1 MKYLG
6 FFFLFIV
13 AFATFAVGGAH
24 AAETMNPELFSI
36 LGDVAAPALLIGSVG
51 IKLTNLDSAESIFF
65 SRELEHIKSET
76 YDVQYPE
83 LKARSVIPVSMD
95 VDPGAEKITY
105 EQYDHVG
112 MAKVISAY
120 SKKLPRADV
129 KGKEFSSPI
138 RSLGDSYGY
147 SVQEIRAAKMA
158 GKPLQAKKAD
168 AAKRAILEL
177 DNEIAFKGDSTHGLN
192 GFLNHPNV
200 PEVTIPAD
208 GTGSSKT
215 WATKTADLML
225 RDLHLLANS
234 VDEVSNGVEGK
245 DLVLALP
252 RASYN
257 LAKSTML
264 GDNKDKS
271 VLKSFL
277 ENNDF
282 VKEVIVLNELADAGD
297 SGTKRMMVYT
307 KDKKKVSL
315 EIPQD
320 FEQFDPQPEGLE
332 FVVPCHSRTGGV
344 IFYYPLSA
352 AYADGI

>member
-1 MKYLG
+1 MRNYLG
-6 FFFLFIV
+6 IFFLFIV
-13 AFATFAVGGAH
+13 AFATFAVSGAH
-24 AAETMNPELFSI
+24 AAETLNVFNGIDLIDLGMNGAGVLA
-36 LGDVAAPALLIGSVG
+36 VGSVG

-83 LKARSVIPVSMD
+83 LKARNVIPVSMD

-147 SVQEIRAAKMA
+147 SIQEIRAAKMA

-168 AAKRAILEL
+168 AAKRAIMEL
-177 DNEIAFKGDSTHGLN
+177 DNEIAFKGDSSHGLN

-215 WATKTADLML
+215 WASKTADLML

-234 VDEVSNGVEGK
+234 VDEVTNGVEGK

-352 AYADGI
+352 A